1 MKKHFQVESA
11 QRRFKEA
18 IKRGKLEIRLGSAM
32 ELPYEDDLF
41 NSVFHT
47 NCYYFWPSLEQ
58 GISEMK
64 RVLKPGGIMLTGLF
78 YDALLTSTRKGFL
91 KYGPNWRPEL
101 YIEKLK
107 EGGFVDVAME
117 TVTKPSGHTGHSYQ
131 VIFAS
136 KP

>member
-1 MKKHFQVESA
+1 
-11 QRRFKEA
+11 
-18 IKRGKLEIRLGSAM
+18 
-32 ELPYEDDLF
+32 
-41 NSVFHT
+41 
-47 NCYYFWPSLEQ
+47 
-58 GISEMK
+58 
-64 RVLKPGGIMLTGLF
+64 MLTGLF
-78 YDALLTSTRKGFL
+78 YDALLTSTHKGFL